1 MTNESTPH
9 TSLYFRRGTPTVNG
23 GTVDSEEPMHKAQRE
38 EASLTT
44 NSPPCIPQTPKIML
58 GSDKTATA
66 IFSDPSLTPCD
77 KKLIAISKT
86 SFLISPGTRLLD
98 QL

>member
-1 MTNESTPH
+1 MKVPLIPPLLH
-9 TSLYFRRGTPTVNG
+9 GGTPTVG
-23 GTVDSEEPMHKAQRE
+23 GTVDSEEPMHKAQGE
-38 EASLTT
+38 DAFLTT
-44 NSPPCIPQTPKIML
+44 NSPGIPPCIPQTPKIML

-66 IFSDPSLTPCD
+66 IFSDPNLPPCD
-77 KKLIAISKT
+77 KKSIAISKT